1 MRHGTTRRRSAT
13 KTSSLG
19 RTRRPKNRIGHLR
32 ALLTIADTAAQS
44 LSTEK
49 ILSDTLDKSLEV
61 LGFDVGYIRILDPE
75 KKTMVVRASKGLTT
89 STSGSSVVYVEDRSR
104 RHVAN
109 ILFETQ
115 KPYISPDVRKD
126 TTFRNRTMEK

>member
-1 MRHGTTRRRSAT
+1 MRDGKIRRRSA
-13 KTSSLG
+13 KNSSLG
-19 RTRRPKNRIGHLR
+19 RIRRPKNRIGHLR

-75 KKTMVVRASKGLTT
+75 KKTMVGRVSKGLIAV
-89 STSGSSVVYVEDRSR
+89 SSGSVDLTDQSR

-109 ILFETQ
+109 ILFE
-115 KPYISPDVRKD
+115 
-126 TTFRNRTMEK
+126 